1 MKKILIPILLFVA
14 LFSEKICAQVNKT
27 DFRQKLIFGLRAGV
41 NYSKVY
47 DAKGDNFVADP
58 KWGFAGGA
66 FVSIPIGTYL
76 GIQPEVMLS
85 QKGFK
90 ATGHVIGLPY
100 TLTRTTTF
108 IDVPVFLCVKASEFV
123 SVLAGPQ
130 FSYLVKQVDAFG
142 NGTTTIEQ
150 EQNFE
155 KQDIRKN
162 LFGLSVG
169 ANINLKHFV
178 ISGRSAWDVS
188 KNNDDGSSSTP
199 RYKNFNYQITLGYRF
214 FTENSQ

>member
-1 MKKILIPILLFVA
+1 LIL
-14 LFSEKICAQVNKT
+14 
-27 DFRQKLIFGLRAGV
+27 GLRAGV

-47 DAKGDNFVADP
+47 DAQGDNFVAEP

-66 FVSIPIGTYL
+66 FVSVPIGMYVGL
-76 GIQPEVMLS
+76 QPEVMFS

-90 ATGHVIGLPY
+90 ASGNVIGLPY
-100 TLTRTTTF
+100 KLTRTTTF
-108 IDVPVFLCVKASEFV
+108 IDVPLFLSLKPSEFITI
-123 SVLAGPQ
+123 LAGPQ
-130 FSYLVKQVDAFG
+130 FSYLIKQVDAFE

-155 KQDIRKN
+155 QQDIRKN

-178 ISGRSAWDVS
+178 ISGRAAWDVS
-188 KNNDDGSSSTP
+188 KNNSDGSSTTP
-199 RYKNFNYQITLGYRF
+199 RYKNFNYQVTLGYRF
-214 FTENSQ
+214 YTENN

>member
-1 MKKILIPILLFVA
+1 MKKFPLISSNLI
-14 LFSEKICAQVNKT
+14 AQENKT
-27 DFRQKLIFGLRAGV
+27 DFRRKLILGLRAGV

-47 DAKGDNFVADP
+47 DAQGDNFVAEP

-66 FVSIPIGTYL
+66 FVSVPIGMYVGL
-76 GIQPEVMLS
+76 QPEVMFS

-90 ATGHVIGLPY
+90 ASGNVIGLPY
-100 TLTRTTTF
+100 KLTRTTTF
-108 IDVPVFLCVKASEFV
+108 IDVPLFLSLKPSEFITI
-123 SVLAGPQ
+123 LAGPQ
-130 FSYLVKQVDAFG
+130 FSYLINQVDAFE

-155 KQDIRKN
+155 QQDIRKN

-178 ISGRSAWDVS
+178 ISGRAAWDVS
-188 KNNDDGSSSTP
+188 KNNPDGSSTTP
-199 RYKNFNYQITLGYRF
+199 RYKNFNYQVTLGYRF
-214 FTENSQ
+214 YKENN

>member
-1 MKKILIPILLFVA
+1 MKKIIVIAVLFATTCASGLI
-14 LFSEKICAQVNKT
+14 AQENKT
-27 DFRQKLIFGLRAGV
+27 DFRRKLILGLRAGV

-47 DAKGDNFVADP
+47 DANGDNFVADP

-66 FVSIPIGTYL
+66 FVSVPIGTYL
-76 GIQPEVMLS
+76 GIQPEVMFS

-90 ATGHVIGLPY
+90 ATGNVLGSSY
-100 TLTRTTTF
+100 KLTRTTTF
-108 IDVPVFLCVKASEFV
+108 IDVPLFLCIKASEFV
-123 SVLAGPQ
+123 TVLAGPQ
-130 FSYLVKQVDAFG
+130 FSYLIKQVDAFG

-155 KQDIRKN
+155 QQDIRKN

-188 KNNDDGSSSTP
+188 KNNSDGSSSTP
-199 RYKNFNYQITLGYRF
+199 RYKNFNYQVTLGYRF
-214 FTENSQ
+214 YTENN

>member
-1 MKKILIPILLFVA
+1 MKKILIPILLFA
-14 LFSEKICAQVNKT
+14 TLFSEKICAQENKT

-58 KWGFAGGA
+58 KCGFAGGA
-66 FVSIPIGTYL
+66 FISIPIGTYL
-76 GIQPEVMLS
+76 GIQPEFIFS

-90 ATGHVIGLPY
+90 ATGYVLGLPY
-100 TLTRTTTF
+100 KLTRTTTF
-108 IDVPVFLCVKASEFV
+108 IDVPLFLCLKASEFV
-123 SVLAGPQ
+123 TVLAGPQ

-155 KQDIRKN
+155 QQDIRKN

-169 ANINLKHFV
+169 TNINLKHFV

-188 KNNDDGSSSTP
+188 KNNADGSSSTP

-214 FTENSQ
+214 FTENIQ